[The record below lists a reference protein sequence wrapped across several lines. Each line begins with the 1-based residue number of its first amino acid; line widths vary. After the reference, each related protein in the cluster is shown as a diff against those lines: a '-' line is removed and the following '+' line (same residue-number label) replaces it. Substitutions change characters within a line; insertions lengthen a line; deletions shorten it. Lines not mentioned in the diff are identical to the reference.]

1 MFGVSQGKIDEFIN
15 QLSEAIDKKD
25 ISLLKRANGFS
36 NSGKLISSLEN
47 LLNENQNNQS
57 GCSTKIQELEDKFD
71 KEKKECQTTIDEY
84 KLMCNSSQDGLWYM
98 HYPADGNVG
107 NDTPFIWTDKFRRML
122 GFSNTNDFP
131 NILSSWGSRLHPD
144 DAAPTFELFAAS
156 LADKTGRTRYNPT
169 YRLQMKDGS
178 YRWFRA
184 DGEVQRDKNG
194 DPELIAGS
202 LADIHEETINKTE
215 LENTTAR
222 FNLSQKMISDGLWDV
237 KIVDGDL
244 NSPKNQFWFSSQ
256 VKQLIGHKSDAQ
268 LENSISVF
276 SSIMHQ
282 DDVGGVFE
290 TLGTYVATGNANIPY
305 SREFRLKIKG
315 AKDYS
320 WFRGMAMVI
329 RDHQGVP
336 TRVVGVVSDIDA
348 AKNAEHVRELEKTQN
363 ERVQKNLDDISGIV
377 VTIDEISD
385 QTNLLALNAAI
396 EAARAG
402 EHGRGFAVVA
412 DEVRSLAERTSEAIN
427 EINVMLKSNQ

>member
-1 MFGVSQGKIDEFIN
+1 MFGVSQGKIDEFLN
-15 QLSEAIDKKD
+15 QLSEAVDRND
-25 ISLLKRANGFS
+25 PSLLQRASGFI
-36 NSGKLISSLEN
+36 NSGKLISSLEK
-47 LLNENQNNQS
+47 LLNQSQDDSSSQNS
-57 GCSTKIQELEDKFD
+57 KAKELEEKLEKD
-71 KEKKECQTTIDEY
+71 KKEYETTIDEY

-107 NDTPFIWTDKFRRML
+107 NDTPFIWSDKFRRML

-144 DAAPTFELFAAS
+144 DAGPTFEMFGAS

-169 YRLQMKDGS
+169 YRLQMKDGT
-178 YRWFRA
+178 YRWFKA

-202 LADIHEETINKTE
+202 LTDIHDETINRAE

-244 NSPKNQFWFSSQ
+244 NSPKNTFWFSSQ
-256 VKQLIGHKSDAQ
+256 LRRLLGIKEDAE
-268 LENSISVF
+268 LENSLSVLISL
-276 SSIMHQ
+276 MHQ
-282 DDVGGVFE
+282 EEKESIVNSLHE
-290 TLGTYVATGNANIPY
+290 YVMSGNVNMPFNK
-305 SREFRLKIKG
+305 EFRLKVKG
-315 AKDYS
+315 TKEHV
-320 WFRGMAMVI
+320 WFRGMALVT
-329 RDHQGVP
+329 RNSQGVP
-336 TRVVGVVSDIDA
+336 ERLVGVFSNIDA
-348 AKNAEHVRELEKTQN
+348 TKNAAHVRELEKTQN

-412 DEVRSLAERTSEAIN
+412 DEVRNLAERTSEAIN
-427 EINVMLKSNQ
+427 EINVMLKANQ